1 MNISSNPA
9 MVHKPLGKYCHTTLV
24 PANAKWLVLSGQVG
38 IDKKGNLA
46 NGIRKQTE
54 QTLRNIL
61 SCLRDQ
67 GMRKLDLVKTTVYLT
82 DSRFIE
88 DYRLARARVIGDETI
103 FTSTLVIVDGLASP
117 DILVEIEAWAAKS

>member
-54 QTLRNIL
+54 QTPV
-61 SCLRDQ
+61 SY
-67 GMRKLDLVKTTVYLT
+67 THLT
-82 DSRFIE
+82 LPTNRE
-88 DYRLARARVIGDETI
+88 V
-103 FTSTLVIVDGLASP
+103 
-117 DILVEIEAWAAKS
+117 

>member
-54 QTLRNIL
+54 QTLRNI
-61 SCLRDQ
+61 CLLYTSPSPRDR
-67 GMRKLDLVKTTVYLT
+67 G
-82 DSRFIE
+82 
-88 DYRLARARVIGDETI
+88 
-103 FTSTLVIVDGLASP
+103 
-117 DILVEIEAWAAKS
+117 